1 MYNQTDSIITAKK
14 ITLKNLATDGYFRPM
29 EQLLEYGYTITLDN
43 DPNVHSTIAIATG
56 LESMWFSTFEQLEAK
71 SNLQPVGLFL
81 DVKMSLESSLNGSLI
96 PKLKDVW
103 PLSPIILTSID
114 NSSEQLTE
122 AMALGADDF
131 IAKPFN
137 NADLANRFKI
147 RKAALEKRAARETV
161 VIGDMTIDTLQRS
174 VVTGKGQKYL
184 SPTEIKLLSELA
196 KAKGGVVSR
205 EILKTRCWPGGD
217 VTDNALNR
225 KLYEIRRRIKP
236 LSAKID
242 IRTVYGV
249 GFVMEEK

>member
-1 MYNQTDSIITAKK
+1 
-14 ITLKNLATDGYFRPM
+14 M
-29 EQLLEYGYTITLDN
+29 EQIQEHGYTITLDH
-43 DPNVHSTIAIATG
+43 DPSVHSSIEQATG
-56 LESMWFSTFEQLEAK
+56 LESKWFSDFEQLEEK
-71 SNLQPVGLFL
+71 SNLNPVGLFL
-81 DVKMSLESSLNGSLI
+81 DVKMSLESSYNGSLI

-103 PLSPIILTSID
+103 PLSPIILTSVD
-114 NSSEQLTE
+114 VSPELLTE

-137 NADLANRFKI
+137 TLDLATRFKI

-174 VVTGKGQKYL
+174 VATGKGQKYL

-196 KAKGGVVSR
+196 KARGSVVSR
-205 EILKTRCWPGGD
+205 EILKSRCWPAGD

-236 LSAKID
+236 LSSKID

>member
-1 MYNQTDSIITAKK
+1 MDQLHGQGSADSSS
-14 ITLKNLATDGYFRPM
+14 NDF
-29 EQLLEYGYTITLDN
+29 GYTITLDN
-43 DPNVHSTIAIATG
+43 DPHIHSSIAQATG
-56 LESMWFSTFEQLEAK
+56 LESKWFSTIEEIEQK
-71 SNLQPVGLFL
+71 DNLNPAGLFI
-81 DVKMSLESSLNGSLI
+81 DVKLSLESSYNGSLI

-114 NSSEQLTE
+114 NSPELLTE

-137 NADLANRFKI
+137 SADLATRFQI
-147 RKAALEKRAARETV
+147 RKAALAKRAARETIIV
-161 VIGDMTIDTLQRS
+161 GDMTIDTLQRS
-174 VVTGKGQKYL
+174 VSTTKGQKYL

-196 KAKGGVVSR
+196 KARGSVVSR
-205 EILKTRCWPGGD
+205 DILKTRCWPAGD

-236 LSAKID
+236 LSGRID

>member
-1 MYNQTDSIITAKK
+1 
-14 ITLKNLATDGYFRPM
+14 M
-29 EQLLEYGYTITLDN
+29 EQLQEHGYTITLDS
-43 DPNVHSTIAIATG
+43 DPNVHSTIALATG
-56 LESMWFSTFEQLEAK
+56 MESKWFSNFEQLDEK
-71 SNLQPVGLFL
+71 NNLNPVGLFL
-81 DVKMSLESSLNGSLI
+81 DVRLSLESSYNGSLI

-114 NSSEQLTE
+114 DSPELLTE

-131 IAKPFN
+131 IAKPLN
-137 NADLANRFKI
+137 TIDLVNRFRI
-147 RKAALEKRAARETV
+147 RKAALAKRAARETV

-174 VVTGKGQKYL
+174 VITLKGQKYL

-196 KAKGGVVSR
+196 KARGAVVSR
-205 EILKTRCWPGGD
+205 EVLKNRCWPAGD

-236 LSAKID
+236 LSGKID

>member
-1 MYNQTDSIITAKK
+1 
-14 ITLKNLATDGYFRPM
+14 M
-29 EQLLEYGYTITLDN
+29 EQLQELGYTITLDN
-43 DPNVHSTIAIATG
+43 DPNVRSTIEKATG
-56 LESMWFSTFEQLEAK
+56 LESKWFSTYEEFEEKNSLNPA
-71 SNLQPVGLFL
+71 GLFI
-81 DVKMSLESSLNGSLI
+81 DVKLSLESSYNGSLI

-114 NSSEQLTE
+114 GSPDQLTE

-131 IAKPFN
+131 IAKPFD
-137 NADLANRFKI
+137 ATDLATRFQI
-147 RKAALEKRAARETV
+147 RKAALAKRAARETV
-161 VIGDMTIDTLQRS
+161 IIGDMTIDTLQRS
-174 VVTGKGQKYL
+174 VATNKGQKYL

-196 KAKGGVVSR
+196 KARGNVVSR
-205 EILKTRCWPGGD
+205 EVLKSRCWPAGD

-249 GFVMEEK
+249 GFVIEEK